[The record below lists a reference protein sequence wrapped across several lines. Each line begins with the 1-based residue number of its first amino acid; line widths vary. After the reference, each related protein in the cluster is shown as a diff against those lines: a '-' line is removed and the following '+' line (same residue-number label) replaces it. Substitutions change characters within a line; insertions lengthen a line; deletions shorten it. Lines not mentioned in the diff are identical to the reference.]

1 MLLSLFSNKKRNC
14 SNMVKEE
21 RVRTEILEAAQ
32 RMFQRYGYRKTTIED
47 IAGEAGKGK
56 SSLYY
61 YYKNK
66 EEIFLAVLWN
76 EWNAVMEQI
85 RVAVDPET
93 PVDEQLQTYI
103 NVKVKGIANFI
114 NIYRGLRSDALLKY
128 EFIRRFRLEIR
139 DHEIRILQELLRR
152 GAEAGDLRYRQEDD
166 LRLIAFTL
174 ATILQGIQETII
186 RGSEELPFE
195 QPEILEMVGAVVLH
209 GICSR

>member
-1 MLLSLFSNKKRNC
+1 MT
-14 SNMVKEE
+14 KEE

-47 IAGEAGKGK
+47 IAREAGKGK

-61 YYKNK
+61 YFKNK
-66 EEIFLAVLWN
+66 EELFEAVLWN

-85 RVAVDPET
+85 RASVNPEV

-139 DHEIRILQELLRR
+139 DHEMRVLQELLRR
-152 GAEAGDLRYRQEDD
+152 GAEAGHLRYQQEDD

-186 RGSEELPFE
+186 RGSEEMPFE
-195 QPEILEMVGAVVLH
+195 QPEILKMVGAVVLH
-209 GICSR
+209 GICSE

>member
-1 MLLSLFSNKKRNC
+1 MT
-14 SNMVKEE
+14 KEE

-47 IAGEAGKGK
+47 IAGEASKGK

-61 YYKNK
+61 YFKNK
-66 EEIFLAVLWN
+66 EEIFLAVLWD
-76 EWNAVMEQI
+76 EWNTVMEQI
-85 RVAVDPET
+85 RAAVVPEA

-139 DHEIRILQELLRR
+139 DREIGVLQELLRR
-152 GAEAGDLRYRQEDD
+152 GADAGQLRYQGEEN
-166 LRLIAFTL
+166 LQLIAFTL

-186 RGSEELPFE
+186 RGNEELPFE